1 MLNGRVVRPVL
12 DDGHLGDSEEMI
24 RHRFLL
30 VRPCGPI
37 TFSDISFGMCLN
49 LMSWVQ
55 QVHNAAV
62 VAARSLGCQC
72 DTEIPGYPA
81 YPGRLFY
88 FRAAAAR
95 RLRVAVAVSFW
106 APSRSE
112 ATKAAAVTGGV
123 RLGEELP

>member
-1 MLNGRVVRPVL
+1 
-12 DDGHLGDSEEMI
+12 
-24 RHRFLL
+24 
-30 VRPCGPI
+30 
-37 TFSDISFGMCLN
+37 MCLC

>member
-1 MLNGRVVRPVL
+1 MARAPNRATAPLTSYRVSLPIPTCY
-12 DDGHLGDSEEMI
+12 DMGHVS
-24 RHRFLL
+24 
-30 VRPCGPI
+30 
-37 TFSDISFGMCLN
+37 FSDISFGMCLN

-55 QVHNAAV
+55 QVHNAAIV
-62 VAARSLGCQC
+62 ARSLGCQC